1 MNNVSVWLQ
10 IHLRKLSTN
19 TPKTRIL
26 SLERPFREPS
36 GEQIFARASAN
47 LSRFGGCS
55 CVQNLDMCNKSLC
68 SWKNVNNSEKKGCT
82 VIRSH
87 GLKSWLVWQMLPKVW
102 LQTQQYAY
110 KRRHIDPIFN
120 SQGVLFCETANTTN
134 FRQEQLLQ
142 ASIRHVLGREFSDAD
157 DSTKRNLV
165 GTVAFAATESCFNW
179 LVFFKNWLN
188 SMQIQIRTYWD
199 PKMGWTTIE
208 LEIWI
213 RMSQAT
219 TFRGFSLA
227 KNMYCFKTFILS
239 HCQLRLSTKHWSWFR
254 FGFWF
259 KFSIR
264 FRFEFYIGFLNV
276 CLASDWL

>member
-1 MNNVSVWLQ
+1 MYLYGSRYIWGNCLQTHLKQGFWALNV
-10 IHLRKLSTN
+10 
-19 TPKTRIL
+19 PFA
-26 SLERPFREPS
+26 SLLGSKSSQELP
-36 GEQIFARASAN
+36 QIFHVLAAAHVFKT
-47 LSRFGGCS
+47 LT
-55 CVQNLDMCNKSLC
+55 CVINHFVAE
-68 SWKNVNNSEKKGCT
+68 KNVNNSEKKGCT

-227 KNMYCFKTFILS
+227 KNMYCFKTFILG